1 MADVPSMDEILAAG
15 RKRDRK
21 LELTLG
27 ILLFGGGV
35 AFKLGVQTLDSSL
48 TVGSYGAIGLGAAMI
63 ARALF
68 RRQ

>member
-1 MADVPSMDEILAAG
+1 MDEILAAG

-27 ILLFGGGV
+27 LLLFGGGV
-35 AFKLGVQTLDSSL
+35 AFKLGLQTLDSGL

-63 ARALF
+63 ARAVF
-68 RRQ
+68 RRR